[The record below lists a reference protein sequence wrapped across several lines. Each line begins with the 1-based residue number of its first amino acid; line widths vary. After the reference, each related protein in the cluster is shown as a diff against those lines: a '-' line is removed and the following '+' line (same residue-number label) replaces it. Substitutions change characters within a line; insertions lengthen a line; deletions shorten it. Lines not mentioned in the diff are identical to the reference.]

1 MRALGD
7 SVGELSQRLGRTDP
21 DRDRDSGPAKN
32 AGAEIAAPCGEVG
45 NCQAV
50 QIEEALVDAVD
61 LDTRCSG
68 GENARDPFRQVAVKS
83 VVRLK
88 DNDAVLLDDVAHLE
102 EGHAHGDAEHLR
114 LVRSGDHAAVI
125 VGQDDNWPVHE
136 MRPEDPFAGCVEVV
150 AVDQGE
156 GRHGSAKAV
165 LANTVGDD
173 APDLAAGIAEVDI

>member
-83 VVRLK
+83 VVRRK
-88 DNDAVLLDDVAHLE
+88 DNDAVLLDVDN
-102 EGHAHGDAEHLR
+102 GPDAFT
-114 LVRSGDHAAVI
+114 S
-125 VGQDDNWPVHE
+125 
-136 MRPEDPFAGCVEVV
+136 FANG
-150 AVDQGE
+150 A
-156 GRHGSAKAV
+156 
-165 LANTVGDD
+165 LYDD
-173 APDLAAGIAEVDI
+173 AGVAAALRALKPGGRLAVCTGCLPSTAGGGSSGAAA